1 MSVLNIV
8 YFPDDPL
15 TKKAEPVTLFGPE
28 LEEFAANMLET
39 MHAYDGVGLAAPQVG
54 RSQRLFVLQEPDGE
68 EMCLVNPEILER
80 DGGEEGE
87 EGCLSMP
94 TIYTMVSRATRIRVQ
109 ARDVHGKP
117 LELEATDF
125 LARIIQHE
133 YDHLEG
139 ILFPQR
145 VDIITRQSLFEEWAE
160 VRERMMNPTEELQG
174 N

>member
-15 TKKAEPVTLFGPE
+15 TKKAELVTRFGPE
-28 LEEFAANMLET
+28 LEELAGNMLET
-39 MHAYDGVGLAAPQVG
+39 MHAYDGVGLAGPQIG
-54 RSQRLFVLQEPDGE
+54 LSQRLFVLQEPEGE
-68 EMCLVNPEILER
+68 EMCLVNPEIIDRE
-80 DGGEEGE
+80 GSEEGE

-94 TIYTMVSRATRIRVQ
+94 SIYTMVPRATRIRVQ
-109 ARDVHGKP
+109 ARDVHGKS

-133 YDHLEG
+133 TDHLEG
-139 ILFPQR
+139 IMFPQR
-145 VDIITRQSLFEEWAE
+145 VDIITRQNLLEEWAE
-160 VRERMMNPTEELQG
+160 VRERMMKRTEELQG